1 MYINANFS
9 RLMYLMVIIKE
20 VSFTLAELGIRLRDL
35 RIARGESQEL
45 FASRIGVSRPT
56 VKAIE
61 KGEATV
67 QVGHWMAACWAL
79 NCLGDVRESFIG
91 AVPLLDLPSPSR
103 SPRVRAG
110 RRIVP

>member
-1 MYINANFS
+1 
-9 RLMYLMVIIKE
+9 MVSIKE
-20 VSFTLAELGIRLRDL
+20 VSFTLTEIGERIRDL

-61 KGEATV
+61 NGEPTV

-79 NCLGDVRESFIG
+79 NRLGEMRESFEG
-91 AVPLLDLPSPSR
+91 ATALLDLPVPPR
-103 SPRVRAG
+103 RARVRA
-110 RRIVP
+110 RRRTVP

>member
-1 MYINANFS
+1 MIT
-9 RLMYLMVIIKE
+9 IKE
-20 VSFTLAELGIRLRDL
+20 VSYTLVEVGRRIREL

-61 KGEATV
+61 NGAPTV

-79 NCLGDVRESFIG
+79 NRLGDLRQSFKG
-91 AVPLLDLPSPSR
+91 TLSLLDLPAPPKR
-103 SPRVRAG
+103 RRVRAG
-110 RRIVP
+110 RRIAP

>member
-1 MYINANFS
+1 MIT
-9 RLMYLMVIIKE
+9 IKE
-20 VSFTLAELGIRLRDL
+20 VALALVEMGRQMREQ

-45 FASRIGVSRPT
+45 FASRIGISRPT

-61 KGEATV
+61 KGMPTV

-79 NCLGDVRESFIG
+79 NRLGDVRESFKG
-91 AVPLLDLPSPSR
+91 TTSLLDIPVPPKR
-103 SPRVRAG
+103 PRVRAS

>member
-1 MYINANFS
+1 
-9 RLMYLMVIIKE
+9 MYLMVIIKE
-20 VSFTLAELGIRLRDL
+20 VRFTLTEIGERIRDL
-35 RIARGESQEL
+35 RIARGESQSL

-61 KGEATV
+61 KGEPTV

-79 NCLGDVRESFIG
+79 NCLGDVRESFKDAI
-91 AVPLLDLPSPSR
+91 PLLDLPP
-103 SPRVRAG
+103 PAKRARLRAR

>member
-1 MYINANFS
+1 MIT
-9 RLMYLMVIIKE
+9 IKE
-20 VSFTLAELGIRLRDL
+20 VSLTLVEMGRRIREQRV
-35 RIARGESQEL
+35 ARGESQEL

-61 KGEATV
+61 KGGPTV

-79 NCLGDVRESFIG
+79 NRLGDMRDSFAG
-91 AVPLLDLPSPSR
+91 ALSLLDIPVPPKR
-103 SPRVRAG
+103 PRVRAS

>member
-1 MYINANFS
+1 MIT
-9 RLMYLMVIIKE
+9 IKE
-20 VSFTLAELGIRLRDL
+20 VSLTLIEIGGQIREL

-61 KGEATV
+61 KGVPTV

-79 NCLGDVRESFIG
+79 NRLGDLHESFKG
-91 AVPLLDLPSPSR
+91 TTSLLDLPVPPKR
-103 SPRVRAG
+103 PRVRAS
-110 RRIVP
+110 RRIIT

>member
-1 MYINANFS
+1 MIT
-9 RLMYLMVIIKE
+9 IKE
-20 VSFTLAELGIRLRDL
+20 VSLTLVEMGGRIREQ

-61 KGEATV
+61 KGIPTV

-79 NCLGDVRESFIG
+79 NRLGDVRESFKG
-91 AVPLLDLPSPSR
+91 TTSLLDLPVPPKR
-103 SPRVRAG
+103 PRVRAS
-110 RRIVP
+110 RRIIP

>member
-1 MYINANFS
+1 MLSMIT
-9 RLMYLMVIIKE
+9 IKE
-20 VSFTLAELGIRLRDL
+20 VAITLTEIGERVREQ

-61 KGEATV
+61 KGEPTV
-67 QVGHWMAACWAL
+67 QIGHWMAACWAL
-79 NCLGDVRESFIG
+79 NRLGDVREAFKGTMS
-91 AVPLLDLPSPSR
+91 LLDLPVPPKR
-103 SPRVRAG
+103 PRVRAS

>member
-1 MYINANFS
+1 MIT
-9 RLMYLMVIIKE
+9 IKE
-20 VSFTLAELGIRLRDL
+20 VSFTLSEIGKRLREL

-61 KGEATV
+61 KGEPTV

-79 NCLGDVRESFIG
+79 NRLGDMRESFKS
-91 AVPLLDLPSPSR
+91 AVPLLDLPAPSKR
-103 SPRVRAG
+103 ARVRAS
-110 RRIVP
+110 RRVVS

>member
-1 MYINANFS
+1 MIT
-9 RLMYLMVIIKE
+9 IKE
-20 VSFTLAELGIRLRDL
+20 VSRTLVEMGERIREQ

-61 KGEATV
+61 KGIPTV

-79 NCLGDVRESFIG
+79 DRLGDMRDSFTG
-91 AVPLLDLPSPSR
+91 TVSLLDLPIPPKR
-103 SPRVRAG
+103 PRVRAS
-110 RRIVP
+110 RRNVP

>member
-1 MYINANFS
+1 MIT
-9 RLMYLMVIIKE
+9 IKE
-20 VSFTLAELGIRLRDL
+20 VSFTLTELGARIRDL
-35 RIARGESQEL
+35 RIARDESQEL

-61 KGEATV
+61 QGEPTV

-79 NCLGDVRESFIG
+79 NRLGDMRESFKG
-91 AVPLLDLPSPSR
+91 ATALLDLPVRPR
-103 SPRVRAG
+103 RVRVRAR

>member
-1 MYINANFS
+1 MC
-9 RLMYLMVIIKE
+9 LMILIKE
-20 VSFTLAELGIRLRDL
+20 VSFTLAEIGGRIRDL
-35 RIARGESQEL
+35 RIARGESQTL

-61 KGEATV
+61 NGEPTV

-79 NCLGDVRESFIG
+79 NCLGDVRG
-91 AVPLLDLPSPSR
+91 AFQDTIPLLDLPQPAK
-103 SPRVRAG
+103 RARLRAR

>member
-1 MYINANFS
+1 MDIIRLFL
-9 RLMYLMVIIKE
+9 RLMCLMIVIKE
-20 VSFTLAELGIRLRDL
+20 VSFSLAEMGGRIRDL
-35 RIARGESQEL
+35 RIARGESQTL

-61 KGEATV
+61 KGKPTV

-79 NCLGDVRESFIG
+79 DCLGDVRESFKDAI
-91 AVPLLDLPSPSR
+91 PLLHLPLPAN
-103 SPRVRAG
+103 RARLRAR